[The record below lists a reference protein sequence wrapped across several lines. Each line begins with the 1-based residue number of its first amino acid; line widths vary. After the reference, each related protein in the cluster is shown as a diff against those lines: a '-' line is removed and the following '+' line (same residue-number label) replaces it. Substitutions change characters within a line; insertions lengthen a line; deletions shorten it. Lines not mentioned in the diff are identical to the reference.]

1 MQAFFIRFF
10 ISNLYI
16 AAFIGSLLLAK
27 RLLRNHLSC
36 QTQYHICF
44 FVFAALAVPFLP
56 VRSDSLSRLF
66 SLLVTSLSDTP
77 AQDMGNGAALN
88 TGTQAGDA
96 AGVFHDFTESVSS
109 NVPSGLGACLFLLWS
124 AGVLVALI
132 LLLKARIALFHL
144 EHSACLL
151 QNQEIRR
158 LFKDCKKELKIK
170 RNLTIYTT
178 AFLKSPVT
186 LGIVRPRIYLPLHLV
201 SDFNASDMRYMLLHE
216 LQHYRHGDA
225 WIGHL
230 MNLAGVVY
238 WFNPAVLLCLKRM
251 GDDRELYC
259 DASVLRHLDASEYNS
274 YGNTLLLF
282 AEKLSA
288 SAYPFVSGIGGNFRQ
303 IRQRI
308 IHIAAYRPT
317 TRGKRM
323 AGIFIYILL
332 AVILAGAAPV
342 FSAYAAPEE
351 HYRSAPKHKQI
362 LYPDLSAYFDGYEGS
377 FVFYDTAADTWSIY
391 NQEQAAK
398 RVSPDST
405 YKIYSALIGLESGA
419 ISADNSDLSWN
430 GTLYP
435 FAEWNQ
441 DQNLTT
447 AMHNSVNWYFQNLD
461 RKTGEQAIQGYLDQI
476 GYGNGD
482 MSAGLES
489 CWLESSLK
497 ISPLEQV
504 ELLQKLLAGKSGFKE
519 QHVRTVKDTLLVQSG
534 PSGRLYG
541 KTGTGAVD
549 GMEVNGWFVGFAE
562 SADNTYIFALNIQG
576 ASGAN
581 GTQAKDMAMRILQDM

>member
-1 MQAFFIRFF
+1 MQAFVIRFF
-10 ISNLYI
+10 ISNLFI
-16 AAFIGSLLLAK
+16 AGFIGLLLLVKHLLKK
-27 RLLRNHLSC
+27 RLSC
-36 QTQYHICF
+36 QAQYHIWF
-44 FVFAALAVPFLP
+44 FAFAALALPFLP
-56 VRSDSLSRLF
+56 IRGGQSIPSF
-66 SLLVTSLSDTP
+66 FLLVTALSDTP
-77 AQDMGNGAALN
+77 VQGAGNGAALN
-88 TGTQAGDA
+88 AGTQSGNASGA
-96 AGVFHDFTESVSS
+96 FYDFTESVSS
-109 NVPSGLGACLFLLWS
+109 NVPSALGTCLLLLWS
-124 AGVLVALI
+124 AGLLVALI
-132 LLLKARIALFHL
+132 LLLRARIALFHL
-144 EHSACLL
+144 ERSACPL
-151 QNQEIRR
+151 QNQEVRS
-158 LFKDCKKELKIK
+158 LFKECKKELNIK
-170 RNLTIYTT
+170 RSITIYTT

-186 LGIVRPRIYLPLHLV
+186 LGIVRPRIYLPLHV
-201 SDFNASDMRYMLLHE
+201 ITDFQASDMRYILLHE
-216 LQHYRHGDA
+216 LQHYTHGDA

-230 MNLAGVVY
+230 MNLTGAVY
-238 WFNPAVLLCLKRM
+238 WFNPAVRLCLKRM
-251 GDDRELYC
+251 ADDRELAC
-259 DASVLRHLDASEYNS
+259 DASVLRHLDVSEYNS

-282 AEKLSA
+282 AEKISA
-288 SAYPFVSGIGGNFRQ
+288 SAFPFASGIGGDFRQ
-303 IRQRI
+303 IKRRI
-308 IHIAAYRPT
+308 IHIAAYRPA
-317 TRGKRM
+317 TRGKKI
-323 AGIFIYILL
+323 AGIFIYIFI

-342 FSAYAAPEE
+342 FSAYATPTER
-351 HYRSAPKHKQI
+351 YRPSQKRQRT
-362 LYPDLSAYFDGYEGS
+362 LYPDLSGYFAGYEGS

-419 ISADNSDLSWN
+419 VSADNSALSWN

-447 AMHNSVNWYFQNLD
+447 AMHKSVNWYFQNLD
-461 RKTGEQAIQGYLDQI
+461 RKTGEQAMKGYLDQI

-504 ELLQKLLAGKSGFKE
+504 ELLHKLLAGESGFKE

-534 PSGRLYG
+534 ASGRLYG

-562 SADNTYIFALNIQG
+562 SAGNTYIFALNIQG
-576 ASGAN
+576 ASDAN
-581 GTQAKDMAMRILQDM
+581 GTQAKEIAMRILQDM